1 MQLGISTGQ
10 ILMLLLLVSLGWAPR
25 MSTVKGGKRSY
36 CSEDA
41 PEQHL
46 QWHAE
51 ILLPHGGCACK
62 QYPQIRPWIQIQT
75 PGLQDKES
83 FQ

>member
-1 MQLGISTGQ
+1 
-10 ILMLLLLVSLGWAPR
+10 MLLLLVSLGWAPR
-25 MSTVKGGKRSY
+25 VCTVKGGKNPTY

-46 QWHAE
+46 QWHEE
-51 ILLPHGGCACK
+51 ILLPHGGCARK
-62 QYPQIRPWIQIQT
+62 QTPQIPPWIQIQT
-75 PGLQDKES
+75 PALQDKES

>member
-1 MQLGISTGQ
+1 MQLGISTGKN
-10 ILMLLLLVSLGWAPR
+10 LMLLLLVSLGWAPTV
-25 MSTVKGGKRSY
+25 STVKEEKRSY

-46 QWHAE
+46 QCHVE
-51 ILLPHGGCACK
+51 ILLPRGECACK
-62 QYPQIRPWIQIQT
+62 QTPQIRPWIQIQI

-83 FQ
+83 F